1 MLRKLV
7 AGVLV
12 AAVQAAAVGAPLVHA
27 HLDNHATD
35 HHGARTV
42 HSHFSGH
49 HSSHP
54 PDIGLRV
61 EDNDA
66 ERTVF
71 LQLFVAVGVASFGAY
86 PAVGESF
93 EISVPAEAPPRQLL
107 SVVHGHDPPVAKSG
121 PSRAPP
127 ASLS

>member
-1 MLRKLV
+1 MLSKFV
-7 AGVLV
+7 AVVLV
-12 AAVQAAAVGAPLVHA
+12 VAVQATAVGAPLVHA
-27 HLDNHATD
+27 HLDNHTTD

-49 HSSHP
+49 HSSHS

-71 LQLFVAVGVASFGAY
+71 LQLFVAVGVASFGSL
-86 PAVGESF
+86 PAVVESF
-93 EISVPAEAPPRQLL
+93 EISVPAEAPRRQLFW
-107 SVVHGHDPPVAKSG
+107 VVHGHDPPFTRSRPA
-121 PSRAPP
+121 RAPP
-127 ASLS
+127 ANLS